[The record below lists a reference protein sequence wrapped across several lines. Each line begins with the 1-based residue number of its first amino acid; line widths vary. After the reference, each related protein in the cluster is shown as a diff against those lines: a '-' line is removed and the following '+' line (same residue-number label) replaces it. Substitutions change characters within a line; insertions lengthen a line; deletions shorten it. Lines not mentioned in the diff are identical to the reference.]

1 MPIRAKK
8 YYVLEMFPYPSG
20 RIHMGHVRN
29 YAMGDVVARYKRAR
43 GYNVLHPMGW
53 DAFGM
58 PAENAAMERGV
69 HPASWTY
76 QNIGSMKA
84 QLKAMGL
91 SLDWSREFATCDV
104 EYYQHQQHLFLDFL
118 EKGLVYR
125 KQSKVNW
132 DPVDNT
138 VLANEQVIDGRG
150 WRSGALVEQRELTQW
165 FFKITDFSQDLLD
178 ALDTLDQWPE
188 KVRLMQKNWIGRSE
202 GLTIRWEIVPET
214 APAGESEVTVYTTG
228 RTRSSAPPS
237 WQSPP
242 IIRWRRMPPRRTLR
256 SKPSATSA
264 AAPAPR
270 SQHSRPPKRRAW
282 IPVSASGTR
291 SIPPGSC
298 RSISPISS

>member
-1 MPIRAKK
+1 
-8 YYVLEMFPYPSG
+8 
-20 RIHMGHVRN
+20 
-29 YAMGDVVARYKRAR
+29 
-43 GYNVLHPMGW
+43 
-53 DAFGM
+53 
-58 PAENAAMERGV
+58 
-69 HPASWTY
+69 
-76 QNIGSMKA
+76 MKS

-202 GLTIRWEIVPET
+202 GMMIRWEIVPQT
-214 APAGESEVTVYTTG
+214 APAGETEVTVYTTRPDTLFGASFLAIAADHPLAKEAAG
-228 RTRSSAPPS
+228 RESGYRSLL
-237 WQSPP
+237 
-242 IIRWRRMPPRRTLR
+242 RRMPPGRHI
-256 SKPSATSA
+256 AG
-264 AAPAPR
+264 
-270 SQHSRPPKRRAW
+270 RARD
-282 IPVSASGTR
+282 G
-291 SIPPGSC
+291 
-298 RSISPISS
+298 